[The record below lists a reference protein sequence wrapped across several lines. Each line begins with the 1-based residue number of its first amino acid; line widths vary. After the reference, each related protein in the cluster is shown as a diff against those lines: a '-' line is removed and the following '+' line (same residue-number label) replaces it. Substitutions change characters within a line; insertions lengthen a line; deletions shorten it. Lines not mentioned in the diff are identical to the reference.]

1 MSPCEIYHIFNV
13 SQTARRWKVS
23 MHIWKEFAKK
33 PFYSQKNIVTSAF
46 KKENI
51 VCVKLTISCS
61 SRPTWKLASSAPTWR
76 CQCQTGNWTSA
87 PGRESGCANTGTG
100 RAPGRWETQS
110 MISISRTVTP
120 WINPSPARG
129 LSLSLSS
136 NKWCITWTHL
146 ATCRGGKCPGL
157 FLFNFTF
164 WQLISV

>member
-1 MSPCEIYHIFNV
+1 MRYHILNV
-13 SQTARRWKVS
+13 TQTARRWKVS
-23 MHIWKEFAKK
+23 MHIWKEFPKK
-33 PFYSQKNIVTSAF
+33 PFDSQKIIVTSAF

-51 VCVKLTISCS
+51 VCVKSTISCC

-146 ATCRGGKCPGL
+146 ATCRGNVQAFFSSIL
-157 FLFNFTF
+157 H
-164 WQLISV
+164 SDS